1 MYDLMKK
8 MEPLTCLLPTVID
21 RLVTL
26 QELHEGGSD
35 IINFLLGKSYLF
47 YFS

>member
-35 IINFLLGKSYLF
+35 VVSCNLSKVI
-47 YFS
+47 